1 MRHAPVDGSVEGL
14 ESDNFF
20 PLTVKEETYCIQVN
34 IRSSKTGITYSMMMI
49 LFFRSFCKFLANV
62 NAREGRIV
70 TSKRLGFVCPVVI
83 FLMHVCSVLPVFSQ
97 LENDGTGIVNGYQIG
112 PRVDLRSADLRGADL
127 KGANLENSDLR
138 EANLEGADLSMA
150 SLIGCNLDGVNLSGA
165 RLNGVRIS
173 DSNVAPAISGA
184 GRATYLKVVA
194 LEDLGEEHE
203 AKLGLLID
211 DGENREVRL
220 GAMEE
225 IGGEHEAKL
234 GLLIDDGENRE
245 VRLGAMEEIGGEH
258 EAKLGLLIDDGEN
271 REVRLGAMEEVLNR
285 MNTKLEQL
293 AVQIPVLE
301 SAIAERDEKIALLEK
316 RPTMEQLMEG
326 RAAGVLLQINEEGKG
341 EVTLSLRVEQSEDLL
356 HWTPVEELIK
366 HTLPVP
372 EGKRFYRFAL
382 AR

>member
-1 MRHAPVDGSVEGL
+1 
-14 ESDNFF
+14 
-20 PLTVKEETYCIQVN
+20 
-34 IRSSKTGITYSMMMI
+34 MI

-70 TSKRLGFVCPVVI
+70 TSKRLGFACPVLI

-97 LENDGTGIVNGYQIG
+97 LEKDGTGIVNGYQIG

-184 GRATYLKVVA
+184 GRATYRKVVA

-245 VRLGAMEEIGGEH
+245 VRLGAMEE
-258 EAKLGLLIDDGEN
+258 A
-271 REVRLGAMEEVLNR
+271 LNR
-285 MNTKLEQL
+285 MNAKLEQL
-293 AVQIPVLE
+293 AAQIPVLE
-301 SAIAERDEKIALLEK
+301 AAIAEREEKISLLEK

-326 RAAGVLLQINEEGKG
+326 RAAGVLLQINEGGKG
-341 EVTLSLRVEQSEDLL
+341 ELTLSLRIEQSEDLF

>member
-1 MRHAPVDGSVEGL
+1 
-14 ESDNFF
+14 
-20 PLTVKEETYCIQVN
+20 
-34 IRSSKTGITYSMMMI
+34 MI

-271 REVRLGAMEEVLNR
+271 REVRLGAMEEIGGEHEAKLGLLIDDGENREVRLGAMEEVLNR

>member
-1 MRHAPVDGSVEGL
+1 
-14 ESDNFF
+14 
-20 PLTVKEETYCIQVN
+20 
-34 IRSSKTGITYSMMMI
+34 MI

-70 TSKRLGFVCPVVI
+70 TSKRLGFACPVLI

-225 IGGEHEAKL
+225 A
-234 GLLIDDGENRE
+234 
-245 VRLGAMEEIGGEH
+245 
-258 EAKLGLLIDDGEN
+258 
-271 REVRLGAMEEVLNR
+271 LNR
-285 MNTKLEQL
+285 MNAKLEQL
-293 AVQIPVLE
+293 AAQIPVLE
-301 SAIAERDEKIALLEK
+301 AAIAEREEKISLLEK

-326 RAAGVLLQINEEGKG
+326 RAAGVLLQINEGGKG
-341 EVTLSLRVEQSEDLL
+341 ELTLSLRIEQSEDLF